1 MFRSGVI
8 NFMFV
13 IGHCSADQ
21 SLERGDRKLIM
32 FPILNNRVDIECTKF
47 GSMLL

>member
-1 MFRSGVI
+1 
-8 NFMFV
+8 MFV

-21 SLERGDRKLIM
+21 SLERGDRKLTM
-32 FPILNNRVDIECTKF
+32 FPILNNRVDIEGMHQKEETEKF